1 MNAQIFNE
9 RTLFPLSEPDNQ
21 GKQRKFN
28 IEPNVFNGDCEG
40 LKFSY
45 SWGKGEGV
53 YFDAPYGTCRQII
66 EAFHDA
72 LKKPEKSTLSF
83 ENGRGNKAP
92 SVVHVGRGEDLVP
105 FMALSGEVNG
115 QKRTKKF
122 FFYPAKGFRIL
133 RDGQPLSDLEI
144 RERCARSFITD
155 FELFLQHLIEVYKPR
170 DFNNAGGFG
179 KGGGGG
185 YQRGGQS
192 QGNGNQ
198 GGGYQNN
205 QGGGQ
210 QGGYQN
216 NNNNNRQ
223 APPDQSFD
231 DIML

>member
-1 MNAQIFNE
+1 MNEQIFND

-21 GKQRKFN
+21 GKQRKLN

-53 YFDAPYGTCRQII
+53 YFDAPYGTSRQII
-66 EAFHDA
+66 EALQDA
-72 LKKPEKSTLSF
+72 LKKPEKLTLSF

-92 SVVHVGRGEDLVP
+92 SVIHVGRGEDLVP
-105 FMALSGEVNG
+105 FMAISGEVNG

-122 FFYPAKGFRIL
+122 FFYPAKGFRVL
-133 RDGQPLSDLEI
+133 RDGQPISDLEM
-144 RERCARSFITD
+144 RERCARSFVTD
-155 FELFLQHLIEVYKPR
+155 FDLFLQYLLKVYKPR

-179 KGGGGG
+179 NKGGGGG
-185 YQRGGQS
+185 NYNR
-192 QGNGNQ
+192 NNNNQ

-205 QGGGQ
+205 GGGGA